1 MYRRRIK
8 IHEYKDAEK
17 SLLDSRWERMRK
29 GYITLAILTA
39 CIPIYLPAMA
49 IILHLYKKAKEAYLT
64 VSAARETE
72 DIDYLVNCL
81 DFRFRTRQMDY
92 IRFEMALYALVD
104 LRYEKLGRILFEKLN
119 KMEFMPMRETQYSKI
134 IIIDALEVYAMK
146 TGHRSGQELIR
157 SFEKE
162 DKTSGDSPGE
172 FSGVEVTKVYYLD
185 KEPKTAKC
193 MISSLPLDFATD
205 EILACP
211 HCGNM
216 ANSLPLEN
224 WLSTKRQCPVCRKR
238 LSIDDCPIVKLR
250 D

>member
-29 GYITLAILTA
+29 GYITLAVISA
-39 CIPIYLPAMA
+39 CIPVYWVVTGLFIYLHKKGKETYLAMS
-49 IILHLYKKAKEAYLT
+49 
-64 VSAARETE
+64 SARDTE
-72 DIDYLVNCL
+72 DIDYLVDFL
-81 DFRFRTRQMDY
+81 DFRFRTRQIDY
-92 IRFEMALYALVD
+92 LRFEMALFALVD
-104 LRYEKLGRILFEKLN
+104 LRYEKLGRILYEKLN
-119 KMEFMPMRETQYSKI
+119 KMEFMPLRETQYSKMI
-134 IIIDALEVYAMK
+134 ILDALDVYAMK
-146 TGHRSGQELIR
+146 TGYSSGREIIR
-157 SFEKE
+157 AFEKD
-162 DKTSGDSPGE
+162 DKTSGDGPGE

-185 KEPKTAKC
+185 KEPKKAKC

-238 LSIDDCPIVKLR
+238 LTIDDCPIVKLR